1 MILDAA
7 ACILMDVMGNFT
19 FQMYNLAVVNQA
31 FTHNYMYTP

>member
-7 ACILMDVMGNFT
+7 VCMLMDVMGNFT
-19 FQMYNLAVVNQA
+19 FQMYDLAVVSQD